1 LRSTAVIALAVLLAA
16 LPACLQAQAVEL
28 IDLHDLHAAGRATL
42 IHDHASADLS
52 AYLADSLSGYRIGH
66 HAGYLAA
73 DEPAGIP
80 GGIFA
85 AMPLPAES
93 WPATAMLEAAPSP
106 MPTSMP
112 MPLPMPVPTPVPE
125 PISVLMLACGLL
137 LIMPGAWAA
146 RWSRLG
152 DNESLLQRRLP

>member
-1 LRSTAVIALAVLLAA
+1 MRSTAVIALAVLLVA
-16 LPACLQAQAVEL
+16 LPACLPARAVEL
-28 IDLHDLHAAGRATL
+28 IDLHDLPGARRATL
-42 IHDHASADLS
+42 LQDHARAHLP
-52 AYLADSLSGYRIGH
+52 AYLADSLSGYRIGND
-66 HAGYLAA
+66 AGYLAA
-73 DEPAGIP
+73 GEPAGIP

-93 WPATAMLEAAPSP
+93 WPATAMLEAAPSS
-106 MPTSMP
+106 MPTPRPTP
-112 MPLPMPVPTPVPE
+112 MPMPVPTPVPE
-125 PISVLMLACGLL
+125 PVSVLMLACGLL

>member
-1 LRSTAVIALAVLLAA
+1 LRSTAVIALAVLLVA
-16 LPACLQAQAVEL
+16 LPACLPARAVEL
-28 IDLHDLHAAGRATL
+28 IDLHDLHAAGSATL
-42 IHDHASADLS
+42 IHDHARADLS
-52 AYLADSLSGYRIGH
+52 AYLADSLSGYRIGN

-93 WPATAMLEAAPSP
+93 WPATAMLEASPSS
-106 MPTSMP
+106 MPMP

>member
-1 LRSTAVIALAVLLAA
+1 VLLVA
-16 LPACLQAQAVEL
+16 LPACLPARAVEL
-28 IDLHDLHAAGRATL
+28 IDLHDLPGAGRATL
-42 IHDHASADLS
+42 LRDHPRADLP
-52 AYLADSLSGYRIGH
+52 AYLADSLSGYRIGN

-73 DEPAGIP
+73 GEPAGIS

-93 WPATAMLEAAPSP
+93 WPATAMLEAAPSSMPTP
-106 MPTSMP
+106 MPTPMSMP
-112 MPLPMPVPTPVPE
+112 MPVPE
-125 PISVLMLACGLL
+125 PVSVLMLACGLL

>member
-1 LRSTAVIALAVLLAA
+1 LRSTAVIDLAVLLAA
-16 LPACLQAQAVEL
+16 LLACLPVRAVEL

-42 IHDHASADLS
+42 IHDHARADLS

-93 WPATAMLEAAPSP
+93 WPATDMLEAASSP
-106 MPTSMP
+106 MPMP
-112 MPLPMPVPTPVPE
+112 MPIPMPVPTPVPE